1 MYFEIIKKQ
10 KEVYSMLQITARLF
24 KDNQLYGYR
33 ITDGQQII
41 DATKA
46 QAWLFAKQKEI
57 LNVNATGSGNEGDYG
72 LTGTNGFE
80 LKSLPQIKWEG
91 ATTNQTVKKE
101 GKYDAEDMQA
111 ALMYHMALEPK
122 VQSLKDWAASVA
134 EFTKLGIIQ
143 DFDEKNQ
150 KFKEYMKNLLKK
162 RAEEPDFLRR
172 RRSLT
177 PLLIV
182 THRIMVADRL
192 VGYTIKN
199 ASISQIIF
207 ARDSLSSYTRAQ
219 AEYLAPWESVDI
231 SRVEMV
237 ETLSLPEYSGRFQN
251 GKIVVPL
258 PDRNC
263 KTVVDWIMRGY
274 ILCNNETPA
283 KQLEVNENTVKY
295 IVNNK
300 TMKELMKT
308 SESDAKFLKNLAL
321 QYKEKSKEAEESL
334 LRSADDLVRQTK
346 RTQKEVKQKQKEI
359 GGIRKIFDTF
369 NC

>member
-1 MYFEIIKKQ
+1 
-10 KEVYSMLQITARLF
+10 MLQITARLF

-33 ITDGQQII
+33 ITDGQQIM
-41 DATKA
+41 DATKV

-57 LNVNATGSGNEGDYG
+57 LNVNATGSGNEGDCG

-143 DFDEKNQ
+143 DFDEKKQ

>member
-1 MYFEIIKKQ
+1 
-10 KEVYSMLQITARLF
+10 MLQITARLF

-41 DATKA
+41 DATKS

-57 LNVNATGSGNEGDYG
+57 LNVNATGSGNEGDWG

-91 ATTNQTVKKE
+91 ATTNQTVQKE
-101 GKYDAEDMQA
+101 GKYDTQDMQA
-111 ALMYHMALEPK
+111 ALMYRMTLESS
-122 VQSLKDWAASVA
+122 VQSLKEYTSNIV
-134 EFTKLGIIQ
+134 EFAKIGKIQ
-143 DFDEKNQ
+143 DTDERKQ
-150 KFKEYMKNLLKK
+150 KSKEYMKDILKK
-162 RAEEPDFLRR
+162 RVEEPDFLKR

-182 THRIMVADRL
+182 THRIMVADKL

-231 SRVEMV
+231 SRVEML

-251 GKIVVPL
+251 GKIVVAP
-258 PDRNC
+258 PDSNC
-263 KTVVDWIMRGY
+263 KTIVDWVIRGY
-274 ILCNNETPA
+274 ITCDNEIPA
-283 KQLEVNENTVKY
+283 KQLEVNENSVKY

-308 SESDAKFLKNLAL
+308 SESDAKFLNNLAL
-321 QYKEKSKEAEESL
+321 QYKEKSEEAEEIL
-334 LRSADDLVRQTK
+334 LRAGDDIVRQTR
-346 RTQKEVKQKQKEI
+346 RTQKEVKQKLKETS
-359 GGIRKIFDTF
+359 GIRGIFKAF
-369 NC
+369 KR

>member
-1 MYFEIIKKQ
+1 
-10 KEVYSMLQITARLF
+10 MLQITARLF

-150 KFKEYMKNLLKK
+150 KFKEYMKILLKK

>member
-1 MYFEIIKKQ
+1 
-10 KEVYSMLQITARLF
+10 MLQITARLF

-207 ARDSLSSYTRAQ
+207 VRDSLSSYTRAQ

>member
-1 MYFEIIKKQ
+1 
-10 KEVYSMLQITARLF
+10 MLQITARLF

-33 ITDGQQII
+33 ITDGQQIM
-41 DATKA
+41 DATKV

-57 LNVNATGSGNEGDYG
+57 LNVNATGSGNEGDCG

-91 ATTNQTVKKE
+91 ATTNQTVQKE
-101 GKYDAEDMQA
+101 GKYDTQDMQA
-111 ALMYHMALEPK
+111 ALMYHMTLERE
-122 VQSLKDWAASVA
+122 VQSLKDITASIV
-134 EFTKLGIIQ
+134 EFKKIGEIQ
-143 DFDEKNQ
+143 DFDEKKQ
-150 KFKEYMKNLLKK
+150 KSKEYMIKLLKK

-182 THRIMVADRL
+182 THRIMVADKL

-207 ARDSLSSYTRAQ
+207 ARTSLSNYIKAQ
-219 AEYLAPWESVDI
+219 VEYLEPWESVDI

-295 IVNNK
+295 IVNN
-300 TMKELMKT
+300 
-308 SESDAKFLKNLAL
+308 SNFAHRF
-321 QYKEKSKEAEESL
+321 
-334 LRSADDLVRQTK
+334 
-346 RTQKEVKQKQKEI
+346 
-359 GGIRKIFDTF
+359 
-369 NC
+369 

>member
-1 MYFEIIKKQ
+1 
-10 KEVYSMLQITARLF
+10 MLQITARLF

-33 ITDGQQII
+33 ITDGQQIM
-41 DATKA
+41 DATKV

-57 LNVNATGSGNEGDYG
+57 LNVNATGSGNEGDCG

-91 ATTNQTVKKE
+91 ATTNQTVQKE

-111 ALMYHMALEPK
+111 ALMYHMALERYT
-122 VQSLKDWAASVA
+122 QSLKDCAVSVA
-134 EFTKLGIIQ
+134 EFTKLGKL
-143 DFDEKNQ
+143 DFDEKKQ
-150 KFKEYMKNLLKK
+150 KSKEYMKDLLKK
-162 RAEEPDFLRR
+162 RVEEPDFLRR

-182 THRIMVADRL
+182 THRIMVANKL

-207 ARDSLSSYTRAQ
+207 VRDSLSSYTRAQ

-231 SRVEMV
+231 SRVEMS

-258 PDRNC
+258 PDSNC
-263 KTVVDWIMRGY
+263 KTIADWMVRGY
-274 ILCNNETPA
+274 ILCSNEIPA
-283 KQLEVNENTVKY
+283 KQLEVNENSVKY
-295 IVNNK
+295 IVNDK
-300 TMKELMKT
+300 TMKELKKT
-308 SESDAKFLKNLAL
+308 SESDAEFLKNLAL
-321 QYKEKSKEAEESL
+321 QYKEKSEEAEKF
-334 LRSADDLVRQTK
+334 LVRQADEIVRQAK
-346 RTQKEVKQKQKEI
+346 RIRKEVKQKQKETS
-359 GGIRKIFDTF
+359 GIRKIYNTF
-369 NC
+369 NR

>member
-1 MYFEIIKKQ
+1 
-10 KEVYSMLQITARLF
+10 
-24 KDNQLYGYR
+24 
-33 ITDGQQII
+33 
-41 DATKA
+41 
-46 QAWLFAKQKEI
+46 
-57 LNVNATGSGNEGDYG
+57 
-72 LTGTNGFE
+72 
-80 LKSLPQIKWEG
+80 
-91 ATTNQTVKKE
+91 
-101 GKYDAEDMQA
+101 MQA

-150 KFKEYMKNLLKK
+150 KFKEYMIKLLKK

-308 SESDAKFLKNLAL
+308 SESDAKFLNKIAL

>member
-1 MYFEIIKKQ
+1 
-10 KEVYSMLQITARLF
+10 MLQITARLF

-33 ITDGQQII
+33 ITDGQQIM
-41 DATKA
+41 DATKV

-57 LNVNATGSGNEGDYG
+57 LNVNATGSGNEGDCG

-91 ATTNQTVKKE
+91 ATTNQTVQKE
-101 GKYDAEDMQA
+101 GKYDTQDMQA
-111 ALMYHMALEPK
+111 ALMYHMTLERE
-122 VQSLKDWAASVA
+122 VQSLKDITASIV
-134 EFTKLGIIQ
+134 EFKKIGEIQ
-143 DFDEKNQ
+143 DFDEKKQ
-150 KFKEYMKNLLKK
+150 KSKEYMIKLLKK

-182 THRIMVADRL
+182 THRIMVADKL

-207 ARDSLSSYTRAQ
+207 ARTSLSNYIKAQ
-219 AEYLAPWESVDI
+219 VEYLEPWESVDI

-308 SESDAKFLKNLAL
+308 SESDAKFLNKIAL

-346 RTQKEVKQKQKEI
+346 RTQKEVKQKLKETS
-359 GGIRKIFDTF
+359 GIRTIFDAF
-369 NC
+369 KR

>member
-1 MYFEIIKKQ
+1 
-10 KEVYSMLQITARLF
+10 MLQITARLF

-57 LNVNATGSGNEGDYG
+57 LNVNATGSGNEGNYG

-91 ATTNQTVKKE
+91 ATTNQTVQKE
-101 GKYDAEDMQA
+101 GKYDTQDMQA
-111 ALMYHMALEPK
+111 ALMYHMTLERE
-122 VQSLKDWAASVA
+122 VQSLKDITASIV
-134 EFTKLGIIQ
+134 EFKKIGEIQ
-143 DFDEKNQ
+143 DFDEKKQ
-150 KFKEYMKNLLKK
+150 KSKEYMIKLLKK

-182 THRIMVADRL
+182 THRIMVADKL

-207 ARDSLSSYTRAQ
+207 ARTSLSNYIKAQ
-219 AEYLAPWESVDI
+219 VEYLEPWESVDI

-251 GKIVVPL
+251 GKIVVAP
-258 PDRNC
+258 PDSNC
-263 KTVVDWIMRGY
+263 RAIADWVMRGY
-274 ILCNNETPA
+274 ILCNNEIPA

-300 TMKELMKT
+300 TMKELMKS
-308 SESDAKFLKNLAL
+308 SESDAKFLNSLAL

-346 RTQKEVKQKQKEI
+346 RTQKEVKQKLKETS
-359 GGIRKIFDTF
+359 GIRNIFNAF
-369 NC
+369 SR

>member
-1 MYFEIIKKQ
+1 
-10 KEVYSMLQITARLF
+10 MLQITARLF

-33 ITDGQQII
+33 ITDGQQIM
-41 DATKA
+41 DATKV

-57 LNVNATGSGNEGDYG
+57 LNVNATGSGNEGDCG

-91 ATTNQTVKKE
+91 ATTNQTVQKE
-101 GKYDAEDMQA
+101 GKYDTQDMQA

-122 VQSLKDWAASVA
+122 VQSLKDITASLV
-134 EFTKLGIIQ
+134 EFKKIGEIQ
-143 DFDEKNQ
+143 DFDEKKQ
-150 KFKEYMKNLLKK
+150 KSKEYMIKLLKK

-182 THRIMVADRL
+182 THRIMVADKL

-207 ARDSLSSYTRAQ
+207 ARTSLSNYIKAQ
-219 AEYLAPWESVDI
+219 VEYLEPWESVDI
-231 SRVEMV
+231 SRVEML

-251 GKIVVPL
+251 GKIVVAP
-258 PDRNC
+258 PDSNC
-263 KTVVDWIMRGY
+263 KTIVDWIMRGY
-274 ILCNNETPA
+274 ILCNNETLV

-300 TMKELMKT
+300 TMKELMKS
-308 SESDAKFLKNLAL
+308 SESDAKFLNSLAL
-321 QYKEKSKEAEESL
+321 QYKEESEEAEENLS
-334 LRSADDLVRQTK
+334 RVAEDLVRQTK
-346 RTQKEVKQKQKEI
+346 RTQKEVKQKLKETS
-359 GGIRKIFDTF
+359 GIRNIFDAF
-369 NC
+369 KR

>member
-1 MYFEIIKKQ
+1 
-10 KEVYSMLQITARLF
+10 MLQITARLF

-33 ITDGQQII
+33 ITDGQQIM
-41 DATKA
+41 DATKV

-57 LNVNATGSGNEGDYG
+57 LNVNATGSGNEGDCG

-91 ATTNQTVKKE
+91 ATTNQTVQKE
-101 GKYDAEDMQA
+101 GKYDTQDMQA
-111 ALMYHMALEPK
+111 ALMYHMTLERE
-122 VQSLKDWAASVA
+122 VQSLKDITASIA

-143 DFDEKNQ
+143 DFDEKKQ
-150 KFKEYMKNLLKK
+150 KSKEYMIKLLKK

-182 THRIMVADRL
+182 THRIMVADKL

-207 ARDSLSSYTRAQ
+207 ARTSLSNYIKAQ
-219 AEYLAPWESVDI
+219 VEYLEPWESVDI

-251 GKIVVPL
+251 GKIVVAP
-258 PDRNC
+258 PDSNC
-263 KTVVDWIMRGY
+263 KTIADWIMRGY
-274 ILCNNETPA
+274 ILCNNEIPA

-308 SESDAKFLKNLAL
+308 SESDAKFLNKIAL

-346 RTQKEVKQKQKEI
+346 RTQKEVKQKLKETS
-359 GGIRKIFDTF
+359 GIRTIFDAF
-369 NC
+369 KR